1 MILLLSSYASWNG
14 CCTYTFENS
23 QISYTD
29 IENLEKEYFLVKP
42 SIAILQNENERFY
55 AEILAGHDTGK
66 TIVFPP
72 NTYFDTFHDSDS
84 ILLMHY
90 DYTVNTFF
98 DQYEK
103 EMFLTIEYENDEWI
117 VKDITD
123 GQTYTA
129 DAKNG
134 IYTFNDYWMPDV
146 DFELKLESENRLAAL
161 NFQCLEWLVYQYE
174 LQYPNRPSMCDLYE
188 TEN

>member
-1 MILLLSSYASWNG
+1 MTCNG
-14 CCTYTFENS
+14 YCTYSLGDNITSN
-23 QISYTD
+23 TD
-29 IENLEKEYFLVKP
+29 IEKKYYQKKTTIVI
-42 SIAILQNENERFY
+42 SQYENERFF
-55 AEILAGHDTGK
+55 AKISAGHDAGK

-90 DYTVNTFF
+90 DYTFNHY
-98 DQYEK
+98 DK

-123 GQTYTA
+123 GQSYTA
-129 DAKNG
+129 AVNNG
-134 IYTFNDYWMPDV
+134 IYTFNDYWMPDE
-146 DFELKLESENRLAAL
+146 DFELKLPGENRLAAL
-161 NFQCLEWLVYQYE
+161 NYHCLEWLVYQYE

>member
-1 MILLLSSYASWNG
+1 MYCTKKGLSRIPLLLLVLLILTVRSSYA
-14 CCTYTFENS
+14 
-23 QISYTD
+23 D
-29 IENLEKEYFLVKP
+29 IENLEKEYCQEKS
-42 SIAILQNENERFY
+42 SIAILQNENGRFY
-55 AEILAGHDTGK
+55 AEILAGRDAGK
-66 TIVFPP
+66 TVVFPP

-90 DYTVNTFF
+90 DYTFNHY
-98 DQYEK
+98 DK

-129 DAKNG
+129 AVNNG
-134 IYTFNDYWMPDV
+134 IYTFNDYWMPDE
-146 DFELKLESENRLAAL
+146 DFELKLPGENRLAAL
-161 NFQCLEWLVYQYE
+161 NYHCLEWLVYQYE